1 MRMLSADLLLITE
14 EHFIYKTF
22 RFSSFPFRIELLEM
36 LEQTVDNT
44 LCSSRKCFFLGYIKN
59 LPMLFFYPCKNGK
72 AVPLRHHNNTLICL
86 LVR

>member
-36 LEQTVDNT
+36 LEQTVGNT
-44 LCSSRKCFFLGYIKN
+44 LCSSRKCFLFLAILKICQCYFSIH
-59 LPMLFFYPCKNGK
+59 GK
-72 AVPLRHHNNTLICL
+72 M
-86 LVR
+86 VRQFLYATTTTP